1 MISRREKLTPIQ
13 RKRTQRLRLDDRC
26 ESLKTFSTVCDGS
39 KLYSLI
45 IDGVSALPEG
55 ESYPLEKQSDIHLPG
70 DWHWGPCDM
79 FGNATEKSVD
89 GWRQILHKDGTA
101 TTRLAWRDVK
111 PPKWFDEG
119 PAMYIYRCC
128 KRI

>member
-79 FGNATEKSVD
+79 FGNATASVD

-101 TTRLAWRDVK
+101 TTRLAWRAVK